1 MLSASGVGPE
11 TLEDAPEGTK
21 PPVEPLSNP
30 QKAVIEKI
38 AKISFSD
45 MDWTKIDFARYD
57 FTSMSRTK
65 PQAREAR
72 QVAMRLKAI
81 VNSLNRATDALRAP
95 RRNGDKISIHRK
107 AMVLIAYELTPD
119 HSVTRFVY
127 NISRLSELRSAAR
140 RAQLISFEK
149 TQKNYSRLRWTL
161 LILTLA
167 SIFEAHGRKATASK
181 WARSSEPLPS
191 LFVRFVRAVGQT
203 LPNDVYE
210 DRISEAAISKIASD
224 GLKLHRRIG
233 RETGRNDSIC

>member
-1 MLSASGVGPE
+1 MCWSATIVRIVIVHRSISPVANRAVSSINSIYLRRAQSDGEKMLSASGVGPE

-45 MDWTKIDFARYD
+45 MDWAKIDFARYD

-81 VNSLNRATDALRAP
+81 VNSLNRATAALRAP

-119 HSVTRFVY
+119 HSVTRLFI
-127 NISRLSELRSAAR
+127 IS
-140 RAQLISFEK
+140 
-149 TQKNYSRLRWTL
+149 
-161 LILTLA
+161 
-167 SIFEAHGRKATASK
+167 
-181 WARSSEPLPS
+181 P
-191 LFVRFVRAVGQT
+191 V
-203 LPNDVYE
+203 
-210 DRISEAAISKIASD
+210 
-224 GLKLHRRIG
+224 
-233 RETGRNDSIC
+233 